1 MSAVKTAI
9 RLSGEKGRVARER
22 RVKGRGRR
30 DGEEEAGRP
39 TGGGRRRGSP
49 GGSLRGRRR
58 RVEDE
63 VERMEREREREQR
76 QTERTWGR

>member
-9 RLSGEKGRVARER
+9 RLSGEKGRVARATSEGAR
-22 RVKGRGRR
+22 KEGW
-30 DGEEEAGRP
+30 
-39 TGGGRRRGSP
+39 GGGGGPADRWGRRRGSP

>member
-1 MSAVKTAI
+1 M
-9 RLSGEKGRVARER
+9 
-22 RVKGRGRR
+22 KGRGRR

-63 VERMEREREREQR
+63 VERMERERERAKTDR
-76 QTERTWGR
+76 KDVGKVERGGKNRSCTVKENREYANGL

>member
-1 MSAVKTAI
+1 M
-9 RLSGEKGRVARER
+9 
-22 RVKGRGRR
+22 KGRGRR

-58 RVEDE
+58 RVEDK
-63 VERMEREREREQR
+63 VERMERGRERERAKTDR
-76 QTERTWGR
+76 KDVGKVEREGERIAAVL